1 MCYLNAVDSP
11 PDTRPSL
18 SARECAASLALTDDE
33 PPAGVELAAIDGG
46 DSRPIAEIPS
56 ITAGMITATRSRI
69 DALHARSTLVR
80 ETTLMEALAE
90 LLDLLEGTARRTGV
104 IRIDALLGVM
114 VAPLRRGVDPH
125 AEIRS

>member
-1 MCYLNAVDSP
+1 
-11 PDTRPSL
+11 
-18 SARECAASLALTDDE
+18 
-33 PPAGVELAAIDGG
+33 
-46 DSRPIAEIPS
+46 
-56 ITAGMITATRSRI
+56 
-69 DALHARSTLVR
+69 
-80 ETTLMEALAE
+80 MEALAE